1 MPRRDSSRIG
11 QPVVIDYSQRM
22 EQVLRGISC
31 GGHTGDSLDNR
42 RQQVRCAAVVVEL
55 RARLGLHRLA
65 EQEFQPALL
74 PNHLSEGIVR
84 APIRPIGLV
93 PADAGCHG
101 QEVFERDREHFWM
114 SAGST
119 HLRKKLDRLLRHA
132 ANMPLL
138 AGNTDEHRRDALR
151 RRRKVMLHVLAIRV
165 KVRFNNQ
172 IPVADDQQTVN
183 PFLVV
188 NKGTQYGE
196 QWLRTHALLFWGR
209 NRKRIRLRHTLTHT
223 LVALQFSFLAVCYFR
238 IFRYSV
244 SGIGDGDST
253 AFLLYISVK
262 GQAME
267 FPQPTVATDAKQL
280 AADIYAA
287 YMQAINEIL
296 VAADLMP
303 AVSQAYTHYMQVLQD
318 TWSRPEVQHPVAEAH
333 NAYLDSLRQVLTTEP
348 VQQQAADAYR
358 AYVRTLKDLWTQVDA
373 DTVDVGMLAA
383 FSQSMAGVVAVAIA
397 GEQAVPAAAEIDRSA
412 ITSNSLE

>member
-1 MPRRDSSRIG
+1 
-11 QPVVIDYSQRM
+11 
-22 EQVLRGISC
+22 
-31 GGHTGDSLDNR
+31 
-42 RQQVRCAAVVVEL
+42 
-55 RARLGLHRLA
+55 
-65 EQEFQPALL
+65 
-74 PNHLSEGIVR
+74 
-84 APIRPIGLV
+84 
-93 PADAGCHG
+93 
-101 QEVFERDREHFWM
+101 
-114 SAGST
+114 
-119 HLRKKLDRLLRHA
+119 
-132 ANMPLL
+132 
-138 AGNTDEHRRDALR
+138 
-151 RRRKVMLHVLAIRV
+151 
-165 KVRFNNQ
+165 
-172 IPVADDQQTVN
+172 
-183 PFLVV
+183 
-188 NKGTQYGE
+188 
-196 QWLRTHALLFWGR
+196 
-209 NRKRIRLRHTLTHT
+209 
-223 LVALQFSFLAVCYFR
+223 
-238 IFRYSV
+238 
-244 SGIGDGDST
+244 
-253 AFLLYISVK
+253 
-262 GQAME
+262 ME

-303 AVSQAYTHYMQVLQD
+303 TVSQAYTHYMQVLQD